1 MAKTKTRDLILDISL
16 QLLNERGE
24 SQLTSVDIAHEMN
37 ISPGNLYYHFKGKE
51 EIVEELYRHFHT
63 GLLATL
69 EKLLP
74 KATRDPKDIILR
86 LCLVSDVLQQYRFIS
101 HDIRGLS
108 SRYPSLKSQLS
119 RLLGLLYQSLMLLI
133 KAMLSGSDRTLPENI
148 SPIMAENVLAILL
161 NHQAYDTLLTEPD
174 GTEFA
179 DAIEDRLFLLFL
191 PYID

>member
-51 EIVEELYRHFHT
+51 EIVEELYQDFHR

-74 KATRDPKDIILR
+74 KATHDPKDIILR

-108 SRYPSLKSQLS
+108 SRYLSLKPQLS

-133 KAMLSGSDRTLPENI
+133 KAMLSNSNRNLPDNI

-161 NHQAYDTLLTEPD
+161 NHQAYDTLLTESD
-174 GTEFA
+174 STEFA